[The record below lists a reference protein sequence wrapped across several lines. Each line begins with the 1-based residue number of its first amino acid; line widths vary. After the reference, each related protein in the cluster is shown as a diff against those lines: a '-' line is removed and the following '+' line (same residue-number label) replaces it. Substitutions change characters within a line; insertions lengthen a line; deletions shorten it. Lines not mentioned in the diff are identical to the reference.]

1 VPQSHPSSRT
11 GRRLLTTGLLSAVV
25 VLGTPAIASAAPA
38 LPSLPSLP
46 LPGLPLPTGTAT
58 PSPTVSPAVPT
69 SGAGL
74 PSLPGAGALPDPLES
89 VSAGAA
95 CVDGLATGI
104 QMSVTDVVGG
114 LAGLGGLLAGLP
126 GGDLV
131 PVPGTSSTSAATTIP
146 LSIDDLRD
154 LLGPERLAELL
165 AGGQEDVTAQIEVVI
180 GGVTSLVPVV
190 LDFVSCLAALVP
202 TAAPAA
208 PTTTAPVAPA
218 VPSAPTT
225 TAPAPT
231 SAPAAVQPVA
241 YPGYAPTGG
250 APGEES
256 HAPLALAG
264 LGVLSAAGA
273 SALWLRGRRGV
284 TG

>member
-1 VPQSHPSSRT
+1 MPQSHPSSRT

-104 QMSVTDVVGG
+104 QMSVTDIVGG

-218 VPSAPTT
+218 APTT